1 MNQHAT
7 ILVID
12 DEKSIRR
19 FLELSLETREYTV
32 LLAATG
38 QEGVRLCLDRH
49 PDVVILDL
57 GLPDLPGLEVLTR
70 IRAESSVPIIIL
82 TVQDSDQEKES
93 LLDAGADDYLTKPF
107 SMTELLARIRVA
119 LRHSVNLKETT
130 VFKKGPLTIDFNTR
144 AVSINQT
151 LVKLTKTEFELLKT
165 MVKFAGK
172 IVTQNQL
179 LKDVWGTYAY
189 EHSHY
194 LRIYVAQ
201 LRRKLEK
208 EGVKDLI
215 ITEQGVGYRLN
226 I

>member
-19 FLELSLETREYTV
+19 FLELSLEVREYTV

-38 QEGVRLCLDRH
+38 QEGVRLCFDHH

-57 GLPDLPGLEVLTR
+57 GLPDLPGLEVLTQ
-70 IRAESSVPIIIL
+70 IRAESSVPVIIL
-82 TVQDSDQEKES
+82 TVQDSDQEKET

-144 AVSINQT
+144 AVSINRT

-165 MVKFAGK
+165 MVKYAGK

-179 LKDVWGTYAY
+179 LKEVWGTYAY